1 MGHRNR
7 RILITLFAM
16 MSMMPVMAA
25 AQQAFPTKP
34 MRIILPFAPVGG
46 PDLATRRT
54 ASELQARL
62 GQPVVVDNR
71 PGGNFVIGADACRRA
86 APDGYTLC
94 YVTSNQFSINPYVLR
109 ELPYDPEKDFR
120 PVTNLFTLVAGIFV
134 SAKHPANTLLE
145 LERYARANP
154 GKINYP
160 THGPNSGTDIQ
171 RRWLNEKWR
180 TDMVGIGYKG
190 GPEMLTALVGGVVQV
205 AVIGVTSALPQVN
218 AKAVKILAVSSQARY
233 PSFPDVPTFAE
244 SGITDW
250 PLVPWQGL
258 SYQAAVPE
266 AIVRRINAE
275 VVRLYKEPE
284 FGKFLVSQGFEV
296 MVGTPEEFAAYARK
310 DRAVT
315 AELIRKFNIP
325 RE

>member
-1 MGHRNR
+1 MGHQNQ
-7 RILITLFAM
+7 RILIALFTIV
-16 MSMMPVMAA
+16 SMIPALAA
-25 AQQAFPTKP
+25 AQPAFPVKP
-34 MRIILPFAPVGG
+34 MHIILPFPPVGG
-46 PDLATRRT
+46 PNLATRRT
-54 ASELQARL
+54 ASELQTRL

-71 PGGNFVIGADACRRA
+71 PGGNFVIGADACKRA
-86 APDGYTLC
+86 PADGYTLC
-94 YVTSNQFSINPYVLR
+94 YITSTQLSINPYVLR
-109 ELPYDPEKDFR
+109 EVPYDPEKDFR

-134 SAKHPANTLLE
+134 SAKHPANTLAE
-145 LERYARANP
+145 LESYARANP
-154 GKINYP
+154 GKMNYP

-190 GPEMLTALVGGVVQV
+190 GPEMVTALVTGDVHI
-205 AVIGVTSALPQVN
+205 AVIGATSALPQFN
-218 AKAVKILAVSSQARY
+218 AKTVKMLAISSQARY
-233 PSFPDVPTFAE
+233 PLFPEVPTFDE
-244 SGITDW
+244 SGITGW
-250 PLVPWQGL
+250 PLVPWHGL
-258 SYQAAVPE
+258 SYQAAVPD

-296 MVGTPEEFAAYARK
+296 MVGTPEEFAVYARK

-315 AELIRKFNIP
+315 AALIRKFNIP